1 MATRAGCSFT
11 RTSPALKH
19 FLPSIL
25 QKTKKPVLTK
35 CLHQSWQNYFSNHSI
50 YHIGNPFVKIKLLF
64 TCSPSRCHLPWVV
77 RPPWSRTAPEVGRDW
92 KSSVP
97 QLRSWTSHKLLTWR
111 EMFDVRFSLLS
122 KLVRKVASNQNCWG
136 PDRQMIMA
144 GGQINDPVT
153 IEKQGYFWNLC
164 PCLPVYERSDL
175 IGLFPGSKG
184 ATRSWGCGWPRV
196 LLAPEPEWPV
206 EGVVLWNLDGVA
218 LRVKVVELHVAALQ
232 SLTCK
237 M

>member
-111 EMFDVRFSLLS
+111 EMF
-122 KLVRKVASNQNCWG
+122 C
-136 PDRQMIMA
+136 
-144 GGQINDPVT
+144 
-153 IEKQGYFWNLC
+153 
-164 PCLPVYERSDL
+164 CLNT
-175 IGLFPGSKG
+175 LFTVVPGFK
-184 ATRSWGCGWPRV
+184 A
-196 LLAPEPEWPV
+196 LAWSV
-206 EGVVLWNLDGVA
+206 EGLKCSKYRECPKSRNYFILA
-218 LRVKVVELHVAALQ
+218 
-232 SLTCK
+232 TCT
-237 M
+237 

>member
-25 QKTKKPVLTK
+25 QKKKRPVLTK
-35 CLHQSWQNYFSNHSI
+35 CLHQSWQNHFSNHSI
-50 YHIGNPFVKIKLLF
+50 YHIGTNPFVKIKLLF

-122 KLVRKVASNQNCWG
+122 ELVRKVASNQNCWG
-136 PDRQMIMA
+136 PDRQIILA
-144 GGQINDPVT
+144 GGQINDPGT
-153 IEKQGYFWNLC
+153 TEKQG
-164 PCLPVYERSDL
+164 
-175 IGLFPGSKG
+175 
-184 ATRSWGCGWPRV
+184 TT
-196 LLAPEPEWPV
+196 
-206 EGVVLWNLDGVA
+206 
-218 LRVKVVELHVAALQ
+218 LQ
-232 SLTCK
+232 SMMNAKLSKQRFWHCYENGLIK
-237 M
+237 MVQMIPLKI